1 MFNNINE
8 ALAWLVL
15 RTKSVYGLADF
26 KKFLAS
32 QGNPEL
38 KTKCLHI
45 AGTNGKGSTTNYLRS
60 IFHQVGYKNGS
71 FTSPHLVVHNDRI
84 RINNE
89 MISDERLL
97 AYLNKYYNVFT
108 EYGLSMFEIDMFIA
122 CVYFAEEK
130 VDYAMIEVGLGG
142 ELDATNVID
151 PEVSIITTIDYD
163 HMQYLGNTLA
173 LIAKAKAGIIKPNRP
188 CVSHA
193 KPIEAQEVIKN
204 KCLETNSHLYLVKE
218 PSNIKVTDYLTF
230 DYPDFPNI
238 KLNTLALYQ
247 ADNASTVLET
257 MKALKDLGLNFKKED
272 IYEGLFLANWPGRFE
287 QVSANPLVFLDGAH
301 NREGIEA
308 LAKTVTALKRPCNIV
323 FAALKDKETDKM
335 VESLLKI
342 TKNVTV
348 TQFNFYRD
356 KPAKELAGDYPVKVI
371 QNWEEALKEN
381 LNNNPGMVII
391 TGSLYFIS
399 IVRQWFKEKK

>member
-1 MFNNINE
+1 MFNNIND
-8 ALAWLVL
+8 ALDWLVL
-15 RTKSVYGLADF
+15 RTKSVYGLSDF
-26 KKFLAS
+26 KAFLKS
-32 QGNPEL
+32 QGDPEL
-38 KTKCLHI
+38 QIKCLHI

-60 IFHQVGYKNGS
+60 IFQYAGYKTGS

-89 MISDERLL
+89 MIPDERLL
-97 AYLNKYYNVFT
+97 AYINKYYKVFN

-122 CVYFAEEK
+122 CVYFLEEK

-151 PEVSIITTIDYD
+151 PLVSIITTIDYD
-163 HMQYLGNTLA
+163 HMQYLGNTLE
-173 LIAKAKAGIIKPNRP
+173 LIAKAKAGIIKQGRP

-193 KPIEAQEVIKN
+193 RPIEAQEVIKN
-204 KCLETNSHLYLVKE
+204 KCLETHSRLYLVKE
-218 PSNIKVTDYLTF
+218 PTNLKVTNQLTF
-230 DYPDFPNI
+230 DYPDYPEV

-257 MKALKDLGLNFKKED
+257 MKALKDLGLNFKQED

-287 QVSANPLVFLDGAH
+287 QVSAKPLVFLDGAH

-308 LAKTVTALKRPCNIV
+308 LTKTVKALNRPCNIV
-323 FAALKDKETDKM
+323 FAALKDKQTDQM

-356 KPAKELAGDYPVKVI
+356 KPAKELAGNYPVKVI
-371 QNWEEALKEN
+371 PNWEEALKEN
-381 LNNNPGMVII
+381 LNNDPGMVII

>member
-1 MFNNINE
+1 MFKNIND
-8 ALAWLVL
+8 ALDWLVL

-26 KKFLAS
+26 KAFLKS
-32 QGNPEL
+32 QGDPEL
-38 KTKCLHI
+38 KLKCLHI

-60 IFHQVGYKNGS
+60 IFQTSGYKTGS

-84 RINNE
+84 RINDE

-97 AYLNKYYNVFT
+97 AYLNKYYDVFT

-122 CVYFAEEK
+122 CVYFVEEK

-151 PEVSIITTIDYD
+151 PLVSIITTIDYD
-163 HMQYLGNTLA
+163 HMQYLGNTLT

-193 KPIEAQEVIKN
+193 KPLEAQAVIRN
-204 KCLETNSHLYLVKE
+204 KCSKTNSKLYIVSE
-218 PSNIKVTDYLTF
+218 PQNIKVTDHLTF
-230 DYPDFPNI
+230 DYPGYPQV

-257 MKALKDLGLNFKKED
+257 MNALKDLGLKFKTED

-287 QVSANPLVFLDGAH
+287 QVSSKPLVFLDGAH
-301 NREGIEA
+301 NREGIAA
-308 LAKTVTALKRPCNIV
+308 LTKTVAAMNRPCNIV

-356 KPAKELAGDYPVKVI
+356 KPAKELAGNYPVKVI
-371 QNWEEALKEN
+371 PDWEEALQEN